1 MAIVTI
7 KDLARECGVS
17 VSTVSKALHN
27 MPDVSAE
34 TRKAVLAVAQKRKY
48 RANPYASALPRQSSR
63 LIGVIVP
70 VITHHLFTGII
81 TGIQAVTRSCNYNV
95 IVSESDHSTE
105 REEMTLA
112 SLLGMRIS
120 GLLIGPFAENESH
133 TEYVAMAQQ
142 DGIPVVFFDGAYEKI
157 QASRVIVNDF
167 EATIKAVEHL
177 VKTGCRKIAHI
188 SGPKHSYIGKQRIL
202 GYRAALHKFGLPYR
216 KDWVVESDF
225 SIANAILV
233 AHQLLTGPEIPNAI
247 IAVNDLSAIG
257 ALKAAQEK
265 GLSVPHDLS
274 LIGYSD
280 NPFSTIV
287 EPTISSIRQPAIEMG
302 NVAAELLINQI
313 EHAGAATPPV
323 IRQLPTELI
332 LRNSTKPYPLAKG

>member
-1 MAIVTI
+1 MAIITI
-7 KDLARECGVS
+7 KDLARELGVS

-27 MPDVSAE
+27 MPDVSEE

-48 RANPYASALPRQSSR
+48 RANPYASAMPRQISR

-81 TGIQAVTRSCNYNV
+81 TGIQEVTRSRNYNV
-95 IVSESDHSTE
+95 IVSESDHSAE

-133 TEYVAMAQQ
+133 TEYVSMAQQ
-142 DGIPVVFFDGAYEKI
+142 DGIPVVFFDGAYEHI

-167 EATIKAVEHL
+167 EATIQAVEYL
-177 VKTGCRKIAHI
+177 VETGCRKIAHI
-188 SGPKHSYIGKQRIL
+188 SGPKHSYIGKQRIS
-202 GYRAALHKFGLPYR
+202 GYRAALHKLGLPYR
-216 KDWVVESDF
+216 EDWLVESDF
-225 SIANAILV
+225 SIENTIPV
-233 AHQLLTGPEIPNAI
+233 AHKLLSGSEIPDAI

-257 ALKAAQEK
+257 ALKAAQGK
-265 GLSVPHDLS
+265 GLVVPDDLS

-287 EPTISSIRQPAIEMG
+287 EPSISSIGQPAVEMG
-302 NVAAELLINQI
+302 RVAAELLINQL
-313 EHAGAATPPV
+313 EYTGTAHVPV

-332 LRNSTKPYPLAKG
+332 LRNSTKSRPSKN